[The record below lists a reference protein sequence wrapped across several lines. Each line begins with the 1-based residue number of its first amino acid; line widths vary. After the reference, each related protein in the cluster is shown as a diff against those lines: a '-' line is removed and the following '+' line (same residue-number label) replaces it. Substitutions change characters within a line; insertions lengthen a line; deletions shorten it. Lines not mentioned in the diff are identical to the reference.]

1 MGTAIGFITTA
12 EKEEA
17 QKIANALL
25 EKRLIACANIVKEIS
40 SSYWWKGKIENA
52 KEALLIV
59 KTRAESTKQVIEEVK
74 KLHSYEVPC
83 IEFIEVKSGNKDYE
97 KWVEEETK

>member
-12 EKEEA
+12 ENEEA

-40 SSYWWKGKIENA
+40 SSYWWKGKIE
-52 KEALLIV
+52 KEVIPLINSCKGPLLV
-59 KTRAESTKQVIEEVK
+59 KIGK
-74 KLHSYEVPC
+74 
-83 IEFIEVKSGNKDYE
+83 
-97 KWVEEETK
+97 